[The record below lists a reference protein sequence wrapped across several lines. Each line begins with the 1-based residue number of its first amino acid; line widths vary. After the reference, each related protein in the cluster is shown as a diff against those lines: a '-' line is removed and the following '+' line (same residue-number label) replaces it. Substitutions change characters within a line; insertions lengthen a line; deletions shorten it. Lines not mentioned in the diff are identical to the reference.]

1 MYLISYLLN
10 ILFDNKKI
18 SIDTANIKK
27 LFSPFLKE
35 CMCSEKDISLLV
47 SLSLKSRLPT
57 KAPVHKVGI
66 LIIIL
71 IIKQ

>member
-1 MYLISYLLN
+1 MYLISDLLN

-27 LFSPFLKE
+27 LFSHFLKE
-35 CMCSEKDISLLV
+35 CMGSEKDISLLV
-47 SLSLKSRLPT
+47 SLSLISRLPT